1 MGGTTS
7 EALSTALMYNI
18 RFTRGHVLF

>member
-7 EALSTALMYNI
+7 EALRAALMYNI
-18 RFTRGHVLF
+18 RFTRGNVLL